1 MNVIVTAG
9 GITGPKQPLYEA
21 AGGGPKSMIDIA
33 GRPMVQ
39 WVLDAL
45 SASGVVEHVCVVGL
59 PPRTALACAHPVVLL
74 PDHGDMMSNI
84 IAGAKEIQRIDP
96 AAAHAIMASGDIP
109 ALRAEMID
117 WMAGQIAADPDRD
130 IYYTVIQRGAMES
143 QFPASRRTYVML
155 KDVAV
160 CGGDLHAFRLRAANT
175 EHPVVKNL
183 IAARKNPLRL
193 ASLIGFGT
201 LFNLLLRRL
210 ALREVETAVARRLG
224 LRVRA
229 IISPYAETGMD
240 VDKPSQLEML
250 REHLGKRYE
259 RNPAKAEPA

>member
-21 AGGGPKSMIDIA
+21 AGGGTKSLIDIA
-33 GRPMVQ
+33 GQPMVQ

-45 SASGVVEHVCVVGL
+45 GASDVVEHVCVVGL
-59 PPRTALACAHPVVLL
+59 PPQTSLACTHPMVLL
-74 PDHGDMMSNI
+74 PDHGDMLSNI

-96 AAAHAIMASGDIP
+96 AATHAIMASGDIP

-117 WMAGQIAADPDRD
+117 WMADQVAANQDRD
-130 IYYTVIQRGAMES
+130 IYYTVIERSAMES

-155 KDVAV
+155 KDAEV

-175 EHPVVKNL
+175 ERPVVKNL

-201 LFNLLLRRL
+201 LLNLLLRRL
-210 ALREVETAVARRLG
+210 ALREVETAVTHRLG

-240 VDKPSQLEML
+240 VDKPSQLEMM
-250 REHLGKRYE
+250 REHLSKCYE